1 MSTIPLSCFSKLPP
15 EILPH
20 TLHQPLQRAEA
31 KSQEMHVE
39 RNIWDDTAAVVA
51 HITSETD
58 CQGYCP
64 TSLCPP
70 VSSKRLGRPHTHS
83 IPGSLSSD
91 FSGSPELWLNSQPTT
106 LHMGTPTVPLSS
118 QCLHPLALIEW
129 NITWDSPHH
138 FSATVTFSPLAYI
151 QVEEVGFVTSSR
163 PMSPPNLI
171 SPPHL
176 FIILFSIKHAIQLL
190 HPFLLI
196 SNWNRTLP
204 SSLTV
209 PGMTNWKI

>member
-1 MSTIPLSCFSKLPP
+1 MSTIPCLASVNYHQKYYPTYFISPFRELKLNPKKCMWRETTEMIQQQWLP
-15 EILPH
+15 KHLRDWLPGLLPHIPMPSSQQQTPREASHPLYPRVLILRLLWISQALTQFPTH
-20 TLHQPLQRAEA
+20 TLH
-31 KSQEMHVE
+31 
-39 RNIWDDTAAVVA
+39 T
-51 HITSETD
+51 
-58 CQGYCP
+58 
-64 TSLCPP
+64 
-70 VSSKRLGRPHTHS
+70 
-83 IPGSLSSD
+83 
-91 FSGSPELWLNSQPTT
+91 
-106 LHMGTPTVPLSS
+106 GTPTVPLSS

-138 FSATVTFSPLAYI
+138 FSAMVTFSLLAYI
-151 QVEEVGFVTSSR
+151 QVEEVGFVTSSL

-204 SSLTV
+204 SPLTV